1 MADLSGKSIAILAA
15 EGFEESELFDPKKAL
30 ERAGADTHIISLKKG
45 VIKAWNHDKWG
56 KTIEVDRTVEDA
68 DSAEYDGLLIP
79 GGVMSPDKLRLDDEA
94 VQFVQEFIDDE
105 KPIAAICHGPQILIE
120 TSILVGRKVTS
131 YPSVRTD
138 IMNAGADWVDEE
150 VVEDSGLVTSRKP
163 ADIPAFNKKM
173 IEVFAQTEDQRKNE
187 IRRHNRDESQPSV

>member
-1 MADLSGKSIAILAA
+1 MADLSGKSIAILAT
-15 EGFEESELFDPKKAL
+15 EGFEESELLDPKKAL
-30 ERAGADTHIISLKKG
+30 ERAGADTHVISLKKG

-56 KTIEVDRTVEDA
+56 KTIEVDRTVEEA
-68 DSAEYDGLLIP
+68 DSADYDALLIP
-79 GGVMSPDKLRLDDEA
+79 GGVMSPDKLRMDDEA

-173 IEVFAQTEDQRKNE
+173 IEVFARTEDQKKDE
-187 IRRHNRDESQPSV
+187 IRRHNRDESQPSI